1 MAARGAVH
9 APMGGSFKRAK
20 HALGEALGA
29 RIVREALKRLALSPM
44 GGRLLLYTGAP
55 STIKPS
61 NGSRRYF
68 SMRALPGRNRLS
80 SMQVRRVPCTM
91 SHFASDAMRTRRAQ
105 LTALGAR
112 MTRKGLG
119 LPLERAPIRVIGTPL
134 RRPLR
139 WHDECSAFAM
149 TTESN
154 ASPPRILVAE
164 DNLDMRQLVADCLRR
179 DGYEVQEVADG
190 DELLVRIEETFALQ
204 RTAKRL
210 DLVVTD
216 VNMPG
221 YTGLEIL
228 TGIRDAGLTIP
239 VILMTASQ
247 NDSLRAEAGSL
258 HAAFLQKPFL
268 AEQLRELVRSVL
280 RQLGSGETP
289 RASEHS

>member
-1 MAARGAVH
+1 
-9 APMGGSFKRAK
+9 
-20 HALGEALGA
+20 
-29 RIVREALKRLALSPM
+29 
-44 GGRLLLYTGAP
+44 
-55 STIKPS
+55 
-61 NGSRRYF
+61 
-68 SMRALPGRNRLS
+68 
-80 SMQVRRVPCTM
+80 
-91 SHFASDAMRTRRAQ
+91 
-105 LTALGAR
+105 
-112 MTRKGLG
+112 
-119 LPLERAPIRVIGTPL
+119 
-134 RRPLR
+134 
-139 WHDECSAFAM
+139 
-149 TTESN
+149 
-154 ASPPRILVAE
+154 
-164 DNLDMRQLVADCLRR
+164 MRQLVADCLRR